1 MNGRPGYALI
11 MLLLVVSVLSI
22 GLMAALPVWRTQIQR
37 EKEEE
42 LIFRGR
48 QIVEAVRLF
57 QAKNPGRYPR
67 SLQELYEKR
76 FLRRLYKDP
85 MTPSGEWNCLLL
97 SGSPGQG
104 TGGALQQVL
113 LVPQSVL
120 SSLSDPKL
128 IGVASSSKRPSFKIY
143 NQAQSYDQWLFYYG
157 QDPRS
162 RPEVIRLGK
171 TGPSS

>member
-11 MLLLVVSVLSI
+11 MLLLIVTVLSI

-48 QIVEAVRLF
+48 QIVEAVRLY

-97 SGSPGQG
+97 SGSPGQA
-104 TGGALQQVL
+104 TRGALQQVL
-113 LVPQSVL
+113 LVPQSLL
-120 SSLSDPKL
+120 STMMDPRL
-128 IGVASSSKRPSFKIY
+128 IGVASSSQRPSFKIY

-162 RPEVIRLGK
+162 QPEVIRLSKSG
-171 TGPSS
+171 SSS